1 MVSCPTVRDVILQSE
16 KGSGKIPSLARFTT
30 GLSSSLPFSSSH
42 FDGIELTRE
51 KTYHL
56 AYAVA
61 QIADTNWPDVM
72 RMAFVNRVNCW
83 KTQRWV
89 ISSQAPDGVYNF
101 QS

>member
-1 MVSCPTVRDVILQSE
+1 VRREAARYHPLRGLQQVSRH
-16 KGSGKIPSLARFTT
+16 RF
-30 GLSSSLPFSSSH
+30 LY